1 MTSIKFLFSFKV
13 KMIQGQIIVNN
24 TARLALM
31 FWHINTFI
39 MKGSAKWRKEENAF
53 QDIRPLEIN
62 QSFQLHLHSQQLW
75 RWWGINTPPDT
86 SSSDNP
92 RPCSGLEEIWKYLL
106 NFQGWTLSN
115 QWRTES
121 WGGDICECG
130 EPRWQSDYRATD

>member
-62 QSFQLHLHSQQLW
+62 QSFQLHLHSKQLW
-75 RWWGINTPPDT
+75 RW
-86 SSSDNP
+86 
-92 RPCSGLEEIWKYLL
+92 
-106 NFQGWTLSN
+106 
-115 QWRTES
+115 
-121 WGGDICECG
+121 
-130 EPRWQSDYRATD
+130 

>member
-13 KMIQGQIIVNN
+13 KMIQGQIIMNN

-75 RWWGINTPPDT
+75 RWWDINTPPDT
-86 SSSDNP
+86 SSSDTLLRGTGGNLKISSKLS
-92 RPCSGLEEIWKYLL
+92 RLNLVKSMQNWKLRRRYL
-106 NFQGWTLSN
+106 WV
-115 QWRTES
+115 WR
-121 WGGDICECG
+121 
-130 EPRWQSDYRATD
+130 A